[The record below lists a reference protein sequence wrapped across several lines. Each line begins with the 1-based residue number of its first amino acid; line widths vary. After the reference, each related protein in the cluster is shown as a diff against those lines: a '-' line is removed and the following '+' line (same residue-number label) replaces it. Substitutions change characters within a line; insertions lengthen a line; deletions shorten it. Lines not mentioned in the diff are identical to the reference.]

1 MRHHKS
7 FIYNSSGW
15 VPMKTPQCNRLDQSG
30 MSLIEVL
37 ISMLIFS
44 FAILGLVSLQVNAVK
59 VSYGAEDR
67 TRAALMANEII
78 ATMWTKKTLSPSLT
92 SWKTRL
98 ADPTVSGLPGS
109 ATGTVG
115 AADANGVVTITIT
128 WQEPSSTTTDS
139 YITQVAMP

>member
-1 MRHHKS
+1 
-7 FIYNSSGW
+7 
-15 VPMKTPQCNRLDQSG
+15 MKTMYSKRLNQSG

-44 FAILGLVSLQVNAVK
+44 FAILGLVGLQANAVK
-59 VSYGAEDR
+59 ISFGAEDR

-78 ATMWTKKTLSPSLT
+78 ATMWTQKTLSPST
-92 SWKTRL
+92 TTWQSRL
-98 ADPTVSGLPGS
+98 SNPAVSGLPGS
-109 ATGTVG
+109 ATGKVS

-128 WQEPSSTTTDS
+128 WQEPSSKTTDS

>member
-1 MRHHKS
+1 
-7 FIYNSSGW
+7 
-15 VPMKTPQCNRLDQSG
+15 MKTPQRNHLDQSG

-78 ATMWTKKTLSPSLT
+78 ATMWTKKTLNPSLT
-92 SWKTRL
+92 SWQTRL

-109 ATGTVG
+109 ATGTVSG
-115 AADANGVVTITIT
+115 ADASGVVTITIT
-128 WQEPSSTTTDS
+128 WQEPSTKSTDN

>member
-1 MRHHKS
+1 MKIRQ
-7 FIYNSSGW
+7 FNS
-15 VPMKTPQCNRLDQSG
+15 PDQSG

-44 FAILGLVSLQVNAVK
+44 FAILGLVGLQANAVK

-78 ATMWTKKTLSPSLT
+78 ATMWTQKTLSPSLT
-92 SWKTRL
+92 AWKTRV
-98 ADPTVSGLPGS
+98 ANAAVSGLPGS
-109 ATGTVG
+109 ATGTVS
-115 AADANGVVTITIT
+115 AADANGVVTVTIT
-128 WQEPSSTTTDS
+128 WQEPSRAATDS

>member
-1 MRHHKS
+1 MMT
-7 FIYNSSGW
+7 I
-15 VPMKTPQCNRLDQSG
+15 KTNRLGQSG

-44 FAILGLVSLQVNAVK
+44 FAILGLVGFQANAVK
-59 VSYGAEDR
+59 ISFGAEDR

-78 ATMWTKKTLSPSLT
+78 ATMWTQKTLSPTTTTWQS
-92 SWKTRL
+92 RL
-98 ADPTVSGLPGS
+98 SNPAVSGLPGG

-115 AADANGVVTITIT
+115 AADANGVVTVTIT
-128 WQEPSSTTTDS
+128 WQEPSSKTTDS